1 VTVMPAEGLF
11 SLMWLLIALP
21 LAGAAILLFTG
32 RRSNSWGPY
41 LGVMTVCASAVLGV
55 LLLIE
60 MMGLPTEERAITQV
74 AYQWVFV
81 GNFTVDLAFQ
91 LDQLSMVFILLIT
104 IVGSLIHIYS
114 LGYMSHDPDKRK
126 FFGYLNLF
134 VAAML
139 LLVMANNYLLLYV
152 GWEGVGLASYL
163 LIGFWQHKAT
173 AEPCHHV
180 DVCDLRFG
188 YFLRCLWVSDPS
200 K

>member
-1 VTVMPAEGLF
+1 MTVMPAEGLF

-41 LGVMTVCASAVLGV
+41 LGVLSVCASAVLGV

-74 AYQWVFV
+74 VYQWVFV
-81 GNFTVDLAFQ
+81 GDFTVDLAFQ

-163 LIGFWQHKAT
+163 LIGFLA
-173 AEPCHHV
+173 A
-180 DVCDLRFG
+180 
-188 YFLRCLWVSDPS
+188 
-200 K
+200 